1 MMNRRKLFNLGL
13 WGSAG
18 ALMSSSALRAAT
30 GSASTLRP
38 VLTAFLDRL
47 PVPPPPLAIDWAP
60 NQLPFNDLDTEAR
73 RYVDATQ
80 VKGKATFYRLV
91 SEVRKVS
98 FHQQLPAT
106 EIWGYRDGHPSRA
119 NTPWTYAF
127 GPTFTRYL
135 SNNNEFVGTIVRHV
149 NQLPSVQEHRGF
161 GEPRSSAH
169 LHGGHQPARFDGYP
183 TDLTRP
189 DGTVNKLTFERGEHF
204 DYAYPLVDPGYFDR
218 GIGSHTER
226 ASTMWYHD
234 HIVDFTAPN
243 VYRGLV
249 GLFRVHDNPVRD
261 ANDPNR
267 VGLIEH
273 TRDVGDE
280 TMAPTTELPYL
291 LQLPSG
297 EFDLPLVLQEK
308 TFGLGGELIYDVFNT
323 DGYMGDNYL
332 VNGMVQP
339 YLPVKRRKYR
349 FRFLNGSNARIYQLF
364 LCDKT
369 GRSYP
374 MTQIATEGGLLSR
387 PVIRPSLLLAM
398 AERIEVVIDFNHELF
413 KHPGVTE
420 LYIENRMLQDD
431 GRGPNGKFEKP
442 ELASRGTQLIKFKL
456 EEAVY
461 DPSRVG
467 IDRGN
472 GLELRPFPAIPAQ
485 ELARAAASIRTFD
498 FGRTNGQW
506 AINGQ
511 LAGDL
516 SRVVATPKLGV
527 GEIWR
532 LKNSSG
538 GWWHPIHIHH
548 EFARVLKRN
557 GRLPFDGAGK
567 DFGQSLE
574 RDGLARKDT
583 IVLGPNSDVEV
594 YVKFDNYR
602 GPFVFHCHNMEHEDH
617 QMMARFDVI

>member
-13 WGSAG
+13 WGSAST
-18 ALMSSSALRAAT
+18 LLSSSALRAAT
-30 GSASTLRP
+30 GSAASLRP
-38 VLTAFLDRL
+38 VLTPFMDLL
-47 PVPPPPLAIDWAP
+47 PVPPEPLAIDWKP
-60 NQLPFNDLDTEAR
+60 GYLPFSDLDQEAAQH
-73 RYVDATQ
+73 VDITQ
-80 VKGKATFYRLV
+80 INGKATFFRIVSEERLV
-91 SEVRKVS
+91 K
-98 FHQQLPAT
+98 FHYSLQPT
-106 EIWGYRDGHPSRA
+106 KIWGYRDDHPSLA

-127 GPTFTRYL
+127 GPTFRRFL
-135 SNNNEFVGTIVRHV
+135 SNHNKFVGTIVRHV

-161 GEPRSSAH
+161 GEPRSSVH

-204 DYAYPLVDPGYFDR
+204 DYAYPLVDPGFFND

-234 HIVDFTAPN
+234 HIIDFTAPN

-249 GLFRVHDNPVRD
+249 GLFRVHDNPVLEPL
-261 ANDPNR
+261 AVDPNR
-267 VGLIEH
+267 NTLIEH

-323 DGYMGDNYL
+323 DGYMGDYYL

-339 YLPVKRRKYR
+339 FLPVKRRKYR

-364 LCDKT
+364 LCDKN

-398 AERIEVVIDFNHELF
+398 AERIEVVIDFSKF
-413 KHPGVTE
+413 KHPDFSE

-431 GRGPNGKFEKP
+431 GRGPNGTFETPK
-442 ELASRGTQLIKFKL
+442 LASRGTQILKFKL
-456 EEAVY
+456 GEVPLS
-461 DPSRVG
+461 DPSRVPPV
-467 IDRGN
+467 
-472 GLELRPFPAIPAQ
+472 LRPFTAIPAQ
-485 ELARAAASIRTFD
+485 ELARAAANIRTFE
-498 FGRTNGQW
+498 FGRGNGQW
-506 AINGQ
+506 VINGQ

-516 SRVVATPKLGV
+516 NRVVARPKLGV

-532 LKNSSG
+532 LKNGGG

-557 GRLPFDGAGK
+557 GKLPFDGTGP

-594 YVKFDNYR
+594 YVKFDNYS
-602 GPFVFHCHNMEHEDH
+602 GPFVFHCHNLEHEDH